1 MLRMLSVKY
10 AVRRVYELEQRFGSL
25 IKGAIKLKA
34 LGPGGRLISFEGG
47 NHTLPSHLAK
57 ALDVDVEKRGA
68 KDQKKG

>member
-1 MLRMLSVKY
+1 VEPFVSGVYAGDVKELSVKY

-47 NHTLPSHLAK
+47 NHTLYLPT
-57 ALDVDVEKRGA
+57 
-68 KDQKKG
+68 